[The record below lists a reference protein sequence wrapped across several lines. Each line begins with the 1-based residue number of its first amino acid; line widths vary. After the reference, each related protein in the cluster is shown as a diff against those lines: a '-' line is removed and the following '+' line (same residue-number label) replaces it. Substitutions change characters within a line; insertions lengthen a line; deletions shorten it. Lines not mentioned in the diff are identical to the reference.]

1 MGMMAVLSTRGFIR
15 ETGRGGKAA
24 AQERC
29 SMVFFGTVRG
39 SRLFDVFCE
48 SINFVILTELS
59 GGGLYGFR
67 LIMPKQAKII
77 GLCEVV
83 VFNLRFRHIRTTW

>member
-48 SINFVILTELS
+48 SINFVILKEQ
-59 GGGLYGFR
+59 GGCMEIRF
-67 LIMPKQAKII
+67 IMQKPAKII